1 MTIRVEVHGDL
12 IRWARER
19 ARSDVED
26 LTRRFPRIH
35 EWETG
40 EVLPTLRQLEEFA
53 RVTHAPVG
61 FLFLAEPPE
70 EPIPLPDFRT
80 MGDAEMRRASPDL
93 LDTIF
98 LCEQRQEW
106 YREYGR
112 ANRED
117 PLDFVGSMGLETE
130 PLEAGASIR
139 TKLEFEI
146 DQRGARWADAFR
158 ILTQQAEEL
167 GVLVMVS
174 GVVGNNTHRKLNPEE
189 FRGFAMVDPM
199 APLVF
204 INGADTKA
212 AQIFSLAHELAH
224 VWLGQSALSDA
235 EVGSRLG
242 NPAERW
248 CNQVA
253 AEVLVPLHEIREQFN
268 PDNQLDDELDRLAR
282 VFKVSTLVVLSRT
295 HDAGHFSTQ
304 EFRAAYRVE
313 LDRILGFMD
322 ERTSGGGGDFY
333 NTQPV
338 RVSRRFAQAVASS
351 ALEGQT
357 LIRDALQLLGIKKL
371 STFHEFSRRIGVG

>member
-1 MTIRVEVHGDL
+1 MTIRVEVQGEL

-106 YREYGR
+106 YREYEW

-117 PLDFVGSMGLETE
+117 PLDFVGSMSLDTE
-130 PLEAGASIR
+130 VTEAGASIR
-139 TKLEFEI
+139 TKLGFEV
-146 DQRGARWADAFR
+146 DQRGARWGDAFR

-235 EVGSRLG
+235 EVGTRPG

-253 AEVLVPLHEIREQFN
+253 AELLVPLNEIREQFN
-268 PDNQLDDELDRLAR
+268 PDDPLEEELERLAR
-282 VFKVSTLVVLSRT
+282 VFKVSTLVVLSRA
-295 HDAGHFSTQ
+295 HDAGHLSTR

-313 LDRILGFMD
+313 LDRILGLME
-322 ERTSGGGGDFY
+322 ERASGGGGDFY

-338 RVSRRFAQAVASS
+338 RVSRRFARAVASS